1 MRRSPVEIQY
11 GGWDRKAREHSDVRC
26 HMWQLKSRTILVAA
40 AFVGASCGGAMSAGP
55 TAPTAAPD
63 QRLAASVAQPVPA
76 AVRPSAGPPG
86 ISSDPSGRLP
96 DGNQGEELSD
106 RIHGPVPGSIP
117 HRHPAGSGPHRS
129 VRFQSDGGTRQVIR
143 AVSPR
148 ANRTGR
154 LLQVVLVTVAVARFE
169 DDGLESRN
177 GGHLFGAATHFGV
190 NTNPTLPRMGSFAC
204 PTATPDAFTSLSCV
218 WIDSGNR

>member
-1 MRRSPVEIQY
+1 
-11 GGWDRKAREHSDVRC
+11 
-26 HMWQLKSRTILVAA
+26 MWQLKSRTILVAA
-40 AFVGASCGGAMSAGP
+40 AFLGASCGGAMSAGP

-76 AVRPSAGPPG
+76 AVRPSAGPSG

-96 DGNQGEELSD
+96 DGNRAKNCQTESADLF
-106 RIHGPVPGSIP
+106 PVPFPTVTLPAPVPTVQFGS
-117 HRHPAGSGPHRS
+117 RLTEERDKSSGA
-129 VRFQSDGGTRQVIR
+129 I
-143 AVSPR
+143 SPR

-204 PTATPDAFTSLSCV
+204 PTATPAAFTSLSCV